1 MKSKLI
7 ALLMV
12 LGVATSAHAQFG
24 GLGGM
29 LGGAKGGGGGDTGA
43 LVEEFNRDATLINEA
58 VSYSLIQIIAAL
70 GNKEQ
75 IAAVRVINDNLKK
88 TTDPKEK
95 GSIQGTVLKDKTAEA
110 EELLKNKESADKI
123 AKMAPEMQKKV
134 AQSIFAVG
142 IAALKIPDMVAKGQQ
157 IIQGVGANPMNITKV
172 LPVKDGLTVFAAA
185 LPKMPTLVSTGL
197 KLMRDAKVDPGTPTK
212 DSKLEANAEVSIPE

>member
-1 MKSKLI
+1 MKSKLV
-7 ALLMV
+7 ALMMV

-29 LGGAKGGGGGDTGA
+29 VGGAKSGGGNTDA
-43 LVEEFNRDATLINEA
+43 MVQEFNRDATLINEA

-70 GNKEQ
+70 GTKEQ
-75 IAAVRVINDNLKK
+75 IAAVKVINDNLKK

-110 EELLKNKESADKI
+110 EELLKNKEAASKI
-123 AKMAPEMQKKV
+123 ASMAPEMQKKV

-142 IAALKIPDMVAKGQQ
+142 IAALKIPDMVTKGQQ
-157 IIQGVGANPMNITKV
+157 IVQGVGANPMNITKV

-212 DSKLEANAEVSIPE
+212 DSKLVSNSDVSIPE

>member
-1 MKSKLI
+1 MKSKLV

-24 GLGGM
+24 GL
-29 LGGAKGGGGGDTGA
+29 LGGAKSGGGGDVGVM
-43 LVEEFNRDATLINEA
+43 VEEFNRDATMINEA

-70 GNKEQ
+70 GTKEQ
-75 IAAVRVINDNLKK
+75 IAAVKVINDNLKK

-95 GSIQGTVLKDKTAEA
+95 GSIQGTVVKDKTAEA
-110 EELLKNKESADKI
+110 EELLKDKEAASKI
-123 AKMAPEMQKKV
+123 ASMAPELQKKV

-142 IAALKIPDMVAKGQQ
+142 IAALKIPDMVSKGQQ

-212 DSKLEANAEVSIPE
+212 DSKIQSNPDVTIPGG

>member
-1 MKSKLI
+1 MKSKLV

-24 GLGGM
+24 GL
-29 LGGAKGGGGGDTGA
+29 LGGAKSGGGGDVGPM
-43 LVEEFNRDATLINEA
+43 VEEFNRDATMINEA
-58 VSYSLIQIIAAL
+58 VSYSLIQIIAAM
-70 GNKEQ
+70 GTKEQ
-75 IAAVRVINDNLKK
+75 IAAVKVINDNLKK

-110 EELLKNKESADKI
+110 EELLKGKEAASKI
-123 AKMAPEMQKKV
+123 ASMTPDLQQKV

-142 IAALKIPDMVAKGQQ
+142 IAALKIPDMVSKGQQ
-157 IIQGVGANPMNITKV
+157 IVQSVGANPMNITKV

-212 DSKLEANAEVSIPE
+212 DSKLQSNPDVTIPGG

>member
-1 MKSKLI
+1 MKSKLV

-24 GLGGM
+24 GL
-29 LGGAKGGGGGDTGA
+29 LGGAKSGGGGDVGA
-43 LVEEFNRDATLINEA
+43 MVEEFNRDATVINEA

-70 GNKEQ
+70 GTKEQ

-110 EELLKNKESADKI
+110 EELLKSKEAASKI
-123 AKMAPEMQKKV
+123 ASMTPDLQKKV

-142 IAALKIPDMVAKGQQ
+142 IAALKIPDMVTKGQQ
-157 IIQGVGANPMNITKV
+157 IVQSVGANPMNIGKV

-212 DSKLEANAEVSIPE
+212 DSKLVPNAEVDIPQG

>member
-1 MKSKLI
+1 MKSKLV

-24 GLGGM
+24 GL
-29 LGGAKGGGGGDTGA
+29 LGGAKSGGGGDVGA
-43 LVEEFNRDATLINEA
+43 MVEEFNRDATVINEA
-58 VSYSLIQIIAAL
+58 VSYSLIQIIAAM
-70 GNKEQ
+70 GTKEQ
-75 IAAVRVINDNLKK
+75 IAAVKVINDNLKK

-95 GSIQGTVLKDKTAEA
+95 SSIQGTVLKDKTAEA
-110 EELLKNKESADKI
+110 EELLKDKEAASKI
-123 AKMAPEMQKKV
+123 ASMTPDLQKKV

-212 DSKLEANAEVSIPE
+212 DAKLQSNPDVTIPGG

>member
-1 MKSKLI
+1 M
-7 ALLMV
+7 
-12 LGVATSAHAQFG
+12 
-24 GLGGM
+24 
-29 LGGAKGGGGGDTGA
+29 
-43 LVEEFNRDATLINEA
+43 INEA
-58 VSYSLIQIIAAL
+58 VSYSLIQIIAAM
-70 GNKEQ
+70 GTKEQ
-75 IAAVRVINDNLKK
+75 IAAVKVINDNLKK

-110 EELLKNKESADKI
+110 EELLKGKEAASKI
-123 AKMAPEMQKKV
+123 ASMTPDLQQKV

-142 IAALKIPDMVAKGQQ
+142 IAALKIPDMVSKGQQ
-157 IIQGVGANPMNITKV
+157 IVQSVGANPMNITKV

-212 DSKLEANAEVSIPE
+212 DSKLQSNPDVTIPGG

>member
-1 MKSKLI
+1 MKSKLV

-24 GLGGM
+24 GL
-29 LGGAKGGGGGDTGA
+29 LGGAKSSGGDVGA
-43 LVEEFNRDATLINEA
+43 MVQEFNRDAIMINEA

-70 GNKEQ
+70 GTKEQ
-75 IAAVRVINDNLKK
+75 IAAVKVINDNLKK

-95 GSIQGTVLKDKTAEA
+95 GSIQGTVVKDKTAEA
-110 EELLKNKESADKI
+110 EELLKDKEAASKI
-123 AKMAPEMQKKV
+123 ASMAPELQKKV
-134 AQSIFAVG
+134 AQSIFSVG
-142 IAALKIPDMVAKGQQ
+142 IAALKIPDMVSKGQQ
-157 IIQGVGANPMNITKV
+157 IVQGVGANPMNITKV

-212 DSKLEANAEVSIPE
+212 DSKIQSNPDVTIPGD